1 MAPYARAALPLGTQ
15 VWRPPAPLTTAP
27 KARSPTQCYNHSKF
41 RQLMSALC
49 QKWTHAPQQISSL
62 LDRLVS
68 RFVAARFLDAE
79 DHAVARIGCAL
90 RHDRGD
96 AGPA

>member
-1 MAPYARAALPLGTQ
+1 MESAEQPTENRDEGQFASSCPLCPQKQT
-15 VWRPPAPLTTAP
+15 
-27 KARSPTQCYNHSKF
+27 SPSDVV
-41 RQLMSALC
+41 MSALC

-68 RFVAARFLDAE
+68 RFVAARFLNAE
-79 DHAVARIGCAL
+79 DHAVARIGRAL

-96 AGPA
+96 AGPAKRGN